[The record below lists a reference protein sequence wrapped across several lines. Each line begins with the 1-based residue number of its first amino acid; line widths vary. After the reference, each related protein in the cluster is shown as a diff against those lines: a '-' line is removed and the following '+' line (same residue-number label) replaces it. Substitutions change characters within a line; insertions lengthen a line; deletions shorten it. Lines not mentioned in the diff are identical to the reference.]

1 MKLCKSVKSDNHV
14 YELESKFLTFFK
26 IIIHT
31 PHMKINYKTLP
42 PSVFS
47 FIFCFFAYSS
57 VAQKD
62 TKPNPDAVK
71 LAIAHVVKNAKQLN
85 LTEQDVKNMLVDD
98 SYTTD
103 HNGLTHV
110 FLIQHH
116 QSIELANGI
125 INVNV
130 MPNGEIL
137 SMGNRFMNDLANRIN
152 ETTPTLS
159 PQAAVEAA
167 CKHLNVA
174 LPQGGLV
181 SKLKKSDKTFIF
193 DKGKFVLSDIK
204 VKLCFE
210 KINDK
215 KAQLAWDLNIDQPDG
230 QNHWSMRVD
239 ALTGAILDKNSWT
252 QHCSFDNHIFGR
264 DQCEENH
271 PLSLPAAKAGILP
284 KKTKSNVESPS
295 IGGGNYNVFALPIES
310 PSFGD
315 RSIVSDPADAAAS
328 PYGWHDINGIAG
340 ADTTITL
347 GNNVH
352 AYLDID
358 NDNVSDSFEPDGGS
372 NLNFDFPFNT
382 QGEPSVNRQAATTNL
397 FYMNNMMH
405 DILHHYGFDEKSGNF
420 QEKNYKGELGGR
432 DYVLAEAQDNSVP
445 TSSARYN
452 NANFSTPPDGANP
465 RMQMYLWNLQP
476 TSKILS
482 ITAPQALIGSFETGT
497 ATFGAAIT
505 ETPITGEVVTA
516 NDGTLT
522 PTLACSPLKNT
533 NLTGKIALIDR
544 GGCLFIDKVLNAQNK
559 GAIACIVCNIEAGII
574 NMGGTNS
581 ALKIPSVSI
590 SKADCDRIRAATGN
604 GLKVTLAKPP
614 ASTGPTL
621 LDGDFD
627 NSIIAHEYGHGV
639 SMRLTG
645 GRNRTD
651 CLNTSELK
659 SGEGWSDFLAL
670 AFTTKATDR
679 NRPRGLGTYAER
691 QSTDGVGIR
700 TYRYSTDMSVNPL
713 TYDDLLPE
721 QNALFPHKSGE
732 VWMAPLWD
740 MYWAMVDVYGFD
752 SNMKNTKSGNGRAVQ
767 LVIDG
772 MKLQPCNPGFLDAR
786 DAILAADRANY
797 GGQNQKLIWDAFA
810 RRGMG
815 YNATQGTSTR
825 KDDNTEGFE
834 SSPFFSNAI
843 FMKKTMTESIKAGET
858 ITVKLKI
865 NNYKTTTATGL
876 VITDPIPQGATYVL
890 NSSSSTVTNNNGV
903 LTWNIPSIAVNDS
916 LTITYRLST
925 DASKKS
931 IATFLDDMENG
942 DAKWDIE
949 ELENPPSGNLW
960 EIVDFQSKSGSKSWG
975 VGYPAKGLSDQVVY
989 LRKPIAVTGTK
1000 PVLRFF
1006 HNINSE
1012 PIYDAG
1018 IVQISKDGGAN
1029 WEFTDDKVFKNPYRG
1044 KVNYSTFATPN
1055 IKGYWGI
1062 TDTFQSSCIDLS
1074 SYIGK
1079 NIQFRFR
1086 FGADSTQAGSG
1097 WFIDDVA
1104 VMDMFNYTS
1113 KARVITAQKDTT
1125 FAEAQGRGSI
1135 VEPTVFTATNDI
1147 LSDLKVKV
1155 FPNPTSDVIN
1165 INIINNESVKAKI
1178 ELVSV
1183 DGKVVYQSQTELLGT
1198 HESVIPIDVSTY
1210 PSGIYF
1216 AKVQTDKKVIIE
1228 KIVKQ

>member
-1 MKLCKSVKSDNHV
+1 
-14 YELESKFLTFFK
+14 
-26 IIIHT
+26 
-31 PHMKINYKTLP
+31 MKINYKTLFT
-42 PSVFS
+42 S
-47 FIFCFFAYSS
+47 FFAFTFCCLAVSLT
-57 VAQKD
+57 AQKEV
-62 TKPNPDAVK
+62 KPNPDAVK
-71 LAIAHVVKNAKQLN
+71 LALAHVLKNTKQLN
-85 LTEQDVKNMLVDD
+85 LTEQDVKNMLVEDA
-98 SYTTD
+98 YTTD

-110 FLIQHH
+110 FLIQQH
-116 QSIELANGI
+116 QGIELSNGL

-130 MPNGEIL
+130 LPSGEIL
-137 SMGNRFMNDLANRIN
+137 SMGNRFMNNLASRIN
-152 ETTPTLS
+152 ETAPTLS

-167 CKHLNVA
+167 CKHLNVV

-181 SKLKKSDKTFIF
+181 SKLKKGFKTFVF
-193 DKGKFVLSDIK
+193 DKGTFVLSDIK

-230 QNHWSMRVD
+230 QNHWSLRVD
-239 ALTGAILDKNSWT
+239 ALSGAILEKNSWT
-252 QHCSFDNHIFGR
+252 QHCSFHKNTYSR
-264 DQCEENH
+264 EENCEEKH
-271 PLSLPAAKAGILP
+271 PLSILL
-284 KKTKSNVESPS
+284 KRTVSEIESPS
-295 IGGGNYNVFALPIES
+295 VGGGNYRVFALPVES
-310 PSFGD
+310 PSFGE
-315 RSIVSDPADAAAS
+315 RTLVSDPADAAAS
-328 PYGWHDINGIAG
+328 PFGWHDIDGVAG

-352 AYLDID
+352 AYLDLD

-372 NLNFDFPFNT
+372 NLNFDFPFNA

-445 TSSARYN
+445 ASTARYN
-452 NANFSTPPDGANP
+452 NANFATPPDGASP
-465 RMQMYLWNLQP
+465 RMQMYLWNMLP

-497 ATFGAAIT
+497 ARFGAEIT
-505 ETPITGEVVTA
+505 ETPITGEVVAA
-516 NDGTLT
+516 NDGTIT

-544 GGCLFIDKVLNAQNK
+544 GGCLFTEKVLYAQNK
-559 GAIACIVCNIEAGII
+559 GAIACIVCNIEAGLIT
-574 NMGGTNS
+574 MDGTNS
-581 ALKIPSVSI
+581 AIKIPSVFI
-590 SKADCDRIRAATGN
+590 SKSDCDRIRAAAGN

-614 ASTGPTL
+614 TSTGPTL

-659 SGEGWSDFLAL
+659 AGEGWSDFLAL
-670 AFTTKATDR
+670 AFTAKATDR

-691 QSTDGVGIR
+691 QSPDGRGIR
-700 TYRYSTDMSVNPL
+700 TYRYSTDMGVNPL

-721 QNALFPHKSGE
+721 QNTISPHKSGE

-752 SNMKNTKSGNGRAVQ
+752 ANMKNNKSGNGRAVQ

-786 DAILAADRANY
+786 DAILAADRANN

-815 YNATQGTSTR
+815 FNATQGTSTR

-834 SSPFFSNAI
+834 PNPFYSNTI
-843 FMKKTMTESIKAGET
+843 FLKKTMTESIKAGQT

-865 NNYKTTTATGL
+865 NNYKTTAATSI
-876 VITDPIPQGATYVL
+876 VITDPIPQGATYIN
-890 NSSSSTVTNNNGV
+890 NSSSQTVTNNNGV
-903 LTWNIPSIAVNDS
+903 LTWNIPTIAINDS
-916 LTITYRLST
+916 LTITYSLNT
-925 DASKKS
+925 DPSKKS
-931 IATFLDDMENG
+931 IASFLDDMENG
-942 DAKWDIE
+942 DNKWDNA
-949 ELENPPSGNLW
+949 ELADTLRGNFW
-960 EIVDFQSKSGSKSWG
+960 EIVDFQSKSGSKSFG
-975 VGYPAKGLSDQVVY
+975 VGYPSTGETDQVFFN
-989 LRKPIAVTGTK
+989 LKPIEVKGAK

-1006 HNINSE
+1006 HKIESE
-1012 PIYDAG
+1012 PIFDAG
-1018 IVQISKDGGAN
+1018 IVQISTDNGGN
-1029 WEFTDDKVFKNPYRG
+1029 WEFVDNKVFKNPYRG
-1044 KVNYSTFATPN
+1044 KVDYATFITPN
-1055 IKGYWGI
+1055 IKGYWGK
-1062 TDTFQSSCIDLS
+1062 TDTFVSTCIDLS
-1074 SYIGK
+1074 SYLGK

-1086 FGADSTQAGSG
+1086 FATDDNQSGVG

-1113 KARVITAQKDTT
+1113 TARLITAQKDTA
-1125 FAEAQGRGSI
+1125 FAEAQGRGTI
-1135 VEPTVFTATNDI
+1135 VDPTVFTATNDI

-1155 FPNPTSDVIN
+1155 FPNPTFNIIN
-1165 INIINNESVKAKI
+1165 INIINSEAVKAKV

-1183 DGKVVYQSQTELLGT
+1183 DGKVVYQTQSELLGAR
-1198 HESVIPIDVSTY
+1198 ESLIPIDMSAY
-1210 PSGIYF
+1210 PSGVYF
-1216 AKVQTDKKVIIE
+1216 AKVQTDKKIVIE

>member
-1 MKLCKSVKSDNHV
+1 
-14 YELESKFLTFFK
+14 
-26 IIIHT
+26 
-31 PHMKINYKTLP
+31 MKINYKTLP

-47 FIFCFFAYSS
+47 FIFCFFAYS
-57 VAQKD
+57 VLAQKEV
-62 TKPNPDAVK
+62 KPNPDAVK

-98 SYTTD
+98 YYTTD

-110 FLIQHH
+110 FLIQQH
-116 QSIELANGI
+116 QGIELSNGL

-130 MPNGEIL
+130 MPSGEIL
-137 SMGNRFMNDLANRIN
+137 SLGNRFMNDLANRIN
-152 ETTPTLS
+152 GTTPTIS
-159 PQAAVEAA
+159 PQGAVEAA

-252 QHCSFDNHIFGR
+252 QHCSFDKDTYKR
-264 DQCEENH
+264 EEDCEEKH
-271 PLSLPAAKAGILP
+271 PLSILP
-284 KKTKSNVESPS
+284 KKTTFDITSPS
-295 IGGGNYNVFALPIES
+295 VGGGNYRVFALPTES
-310 PSFGD
+310 PSYGP
-315 RSIVSDPADAAAS
+315 RTLVSDPADAVAS
-328 PYGWHDINGIAG
+328 PFGWHDLNGIAG
-340 ADTTITL
+340 ADTTVTI
-347 GNNVH
+347 GNNVQ
-352 AYLDID
+352 AYLDLD
-358 NDNVSDSFEPDGGS
+358 GDNVTDSNEPNGGNS
-372 NLNFDFPFNT
+372 LNFDFPFNEN
-382 QGEPSVNRQAATTNL
+382 GEPDVNRQAAVTNL

-405 DILHHYGFDEKSGNF
+405 DILHYYGFNEKSGNF
-420 QEKNYKGELGGR
+420 QERNYTGELGSR
-432 DYVLAEAQDNSVP
+432 DPVLAEAQDNAKPPAGTSASV
-445 TSSARYN
+445 N

-465 RMQMYLWNLQP
+465 RMQMFLWNTQARTQL
-476 TSKILS
+476 LNV
-482 ITAPQALIGSFETGT
+482 TAPQALIGGFTTST
-497 ATFGAAIT
+497 ATFGSPIT
-505 ETPITGEVVTA
+505 ETVIAGDVILV
-516 NDGTLT
+516 NDGSAS
-522 PTLACSPLKNT
+522 PTLGCNALTNT
-533 NLTGKIALIDR
+533 NLTGKVALIDR
-544 GGCLFIDKVLNAQNK
+544 GGCLFIDKVLNAQKK
-559 GAIACIVCNIEAGII
+559 GAIACIVCNIEAGVI
-574 NMGGTNS
+574 NMGGTNAS
-581 ALKIPSVSI
+581 ITIPSVMI
-590 SKADCDRIRAATGN
+590 SKEDCARIRAASGN
-604 GLKVTLAKPP
+604 GLKVSFSKPP
-614 ASTGPTL
+614 TVTGPTL

-627 NSIIAHEYGHGV
+627 NTIIAHEYGHGV
-639 SMRLTG
+639 SARLTG

-651 CLNTSELK
+651 CLNKGELK
-659 SGEGWSDFLAL
+659 AGEGWSDFLAL
-670 AFTTKATDR
+670 AFTAKATDR
-679 NRPRGLGTYAER
+679 NRPRGMSTYVER
-691 QSTDGVGIR
+691 ENTDGIGIR
-700 TYRYSTDMSVNPL
+700 TYRYSTNMSENPL

-721 QNALFPHKSGE
+721 QNSTFPHKSGE

-740 MYWAMVDVYGFD
+740 MYWKMVDAYGFD
-752 SNMKNTKSGNGRAVQ
+752 PNMKNNKSGNGKAVQ

-772 MKLQPCNPGFLDAR
+772 MKLQPCTPGFLDAR
-786 DAILAADRANY
+786 DAILAADRANN

-810 RRGMG
+810 GRGMG
-815 YNATQGTSTR
+815 YNAIQGSSER

-834 SSPFFSNAI
+834 TNPFYSNAI
-843 FMKKTMTESIKAGET
+843 CMKKTMTESIKAGEA

-865 NNYKTTTATGL
+865 NNYKTTAATGL
-876 VITDPIPQGATYVL
+876 VITDPIPQGATYVS
-890 NSSSSTVTNNNGV
+890 NSSNLTVTNNNGV
-903 LTWNIPSIAVNDS
+903 LTWNVPSIAVNDS

-931 IATFLDDMENG
+931 IATFLDDMESG
-942 DAKWDIE
+942 DIKWDIA

-975 VGYPAKGLSDQVVY
+975 VGYPAKGLSDQVVFI
-989 LRKPIAVTGTK
+989 RKPIAVTGTK

-1113 KARVITAQKDTT
+1113 KARLITAQKDTA
-1125 FAEAQGRGSI
+1125 FAEAQGGGTI
-1135 VEPTVFTATNDI
+1135 VDPTVFTATNDI

-1165 INIINNESVKAKI
+1165 INIINNESVRAKV

-1183 DGKVVYQSQTELLGT
+1183 DGKVFYQSQIELLGT
-1198 HESVIPIDVSTY
+1198 HESVIPIDVSPY

-1216 AKVQTDKKVIIE
+1216 VKVQTDKKVIIE